1 MSFQDIRKMRK
12 GWGWEDI
19 RFLVLLCIALAALL
33 ALNIYLA
40 RTLPGGEWLSL
51 RWNGARAF
59 MFEASSRMA
68 QPLPSARS
76 RWSTG
81 EPHRRAS
88 MGMC

>member
-1 MSFQDIRKMRK
+1 MRK

-19 RFLVLLCIALAALL
+19 RFLVLVFLALAALL

-59 MFEASSRMA
+59 MFEGIEPYGTAVAERAKSLVYGRTASA
-68 QPLPSARS
+68 
-76 RWSTG
+76 G
-81 EPHRRAS
+81 EY
-88 MGMC
+88 G